1 MKIDNLTLA
10 QMENDIKTIINNIDF
25 PKKIKDLNVY
35 DLNNLWFIT
44 WCNRTYPDS
53 HPMVKKDLTGQRIL
67 SFIDRDN
74 YDLYPCGSNDTT
86 IFTALNKILKNL
98 QNEN

>member
-10 QMENDIKTIINNIDF
+10 NMEQDIKTVIKNTDF
-25 PKKIKDLNVY
+25 PVKISDLTVY
-35 DLNNLWFIT
+35 DLNNIWFMT
-44 WCNRTYPDS
+44 WCNRTYPDN
-53 HPMVKKDLTGQRIL
+53 HPMVIKINGQRIL
-67 SFIDRDN
+67 SFIDRDE
-74 YDLYPCGSNDTT
+74 YDLYPCNTNDNT